1 MVALG
6 QRYKPQKGRRANR
19 GVVGPSAKP
28 LDHSRGGLS
37 KAGSTKY
44 VESNRIFQANTADT
58 FHLYSR
64 YMEIRQLEA
73 LVGIAEHGTFSSAA
87 EALGTVQSN
96 ISNRVARLEGELG
109 TELVNRATGTLTES
123 GEIVVE
129 RARRILVELRAIAS
143 DVSELNA
150 DIRGQVT
157 LGMIGTAGRWIV
169 PLLLE
174 RLRERYAKINL
185 RISEGTNSALEP
197 RLINGQL
204 DLAVLA
210 WPVMADELAE
220 VDLFTE
226 DLVVIAARDHPL
238 AAMPGPLPFSL
249 LAEYDILLPMRG
261 TPIRR
266 EIDDAARL
274 AGIELHPLVE
284 LDGLRTIASMT
295 FDGHGPSILPA
306 TMLSPHLRANF
317 VALPIENIAK
327 RRVVLASRRFGF
339 PAAPV
344 RAIHA
349 LLVDVVANATNTP
362 EGVYLPKSP
371 ASA

>member
-1 MVALG
+1 V
-6 QRYKPQKGRRANR
+6 
-19 GVVGPSAKP
+19 
-28 LDHSRGGLS
+28 
-37 KAGSTKY
+37 
-44 VESNRIFQANTADT
+44 
-58 FHLYSR
+58 
-64 YMEIRQLEA
+64 EIRQLEA
-73 LVGIAEHGTFSSAA
+73 LVSIAENRTFSSAA

-96 ISNRVARLEGELG
+96 ISNRVARLESDLG
-109 TELVNRATGTLTES
+109 TELVSRATGNLTES
-123 GEIVVE
+123 GVIVVE
-129 RARRILVELRAIAS
+129 RARRILRELRAIAS

-174 RLRERYAKINL
+174 NLRLRYTKINL

-197 RLINGQL
+197 RLVNGQL

-210 WPVMADELAE
+210 WPVMADELSE

-226 DLVVIAARDHPL
+226 DLVVIAHRDHPL
-238 AAMPGPLPFSL
+238 AHLMGPLPFSTL
-249 LAEYDILLPMRG
+249 TEYDILLPMRG

-266 EIDDAARL
+266 EIDEAARH
-274 AGIELHPLVE
+274 AGVEMNAIIE

-349 LLVDVVANATNTP
+349 LLVDVVTHATNVP
-362 EGVYLPKSP
+362 DGVYLPTTTLQ
-371 ASA
+371 

>member
-1 MVALG
+1 
-6 QRYKPQKGRRANR
+6 
-19 GVVGPSAKP
+19 
-28 LDHSRGGLS
+28 
-37 KAGSTKY
+37 
-44 VESNRIFQANTADT
+44 
-58 FHLYSR
+58 
-64 YMEIRQLEA
+64 MEIRQLEA
-73 LVGIAEHGTFSSAA
+73 LVSIAENRTFSSAA

-96 ISNRVARLEGELG
+96 ISNRVARLESDLG
-109 TELVNRATGTLTES
+109 TELVSRATGNLTES
-123 GEIVVE
+123 GVIVVE
-129 RARRILVELRAIAS
+129 RARRILRELRAIAS

-174 RLRERYAKINL
+174 NLRLRYTKINL

-197 RLINGQL
+197 RLVNGQL

-210 WPVMADELAE
+210 WPVMADELSE

-226 DLVVIAARDHPL
+226 DLVVIAHRDHPL
-238 AAMPGPLPFSL
+238 AHLMGPLPFSTL
-249 LAEYDILLPMRG
+249 TEYDILLPMRG

-266 EIDDAARL
+266 EIDEAARH
-274 AGIELHPLVE
+274 AGVEMNAIIE

-327 RRVVLASRRFGF
+327 RRAVLASRRFGF

-349 LLVDVVANATNTP
+349 LLVDVVTHATNVP
-362 EGVYLPKSP
+362 DGVYLPTTTLQ
-371 ASA
+371 

>member
-1 MVALG
+1 M
-6 QRYKPQKGRRANR
+6 
-19 GVVGPSAKP
+19 
-28 LDHSRGGLS
+28 
-37 KAGSTKY
+37 
-44 VESNRIFQANTADT
+44 
-58 FHLYSR
+58 
-64 YMEIRQLEA
+64 EA
-73 LVGIAEHGTFSSAA
+73 LVSIAENGTFSRAA

-96 ISNRVARLEGELG
+96 ISSRVARLESELG
-109 TELVNRATGTLTES
+109 TELIDRATGTLTES
-123 GEIVVE
+123 GIIVVE
-129 RARRILVELRAIAS
+129 RARRILTEIRAIAS

-174 RLRERYAKINL
+174 NLRKRYTLINL

-210 WPVMADELAE
+210 WPVMAEELSE
-220 VDLFTE
+220 VELFTE
-226 DLVVIAARDHPL
+226 DLVVIAPRDHPL
-238 AAMPGPLPFSL
+238 AQLKGPIPFSI
-249 LAEYDILLPMRG
+249 LAKHDILLPMRG

-266 EIDDAARL
+266 EIDDAARH
-274 AGIELHPLVE
+274 AGIELNAHIE

-306 TMLSPHLRANF
+306 TMLSPHLRATF

-327 RRVVLASRRFGF
+327 RRVVLATRRFGF

-349 LLVDVVANATNTP
+349 LLEDVVTHATNP
-362 EGVYLPKSP
+362 PAGVYLPP
-371 ASA
+371 ATRQ